1 MINESALTLPTNFLS
16 KKIYSWVGSTEGA
29 TLGRRVVSVGAMLG
43 RRDGSSVGEPL
54 GRLVRVGLGDGAGV
68 GRFVGSGVGGRD
80 GRGEGFAV
88 GAVG

>member
-1 MINESALTLPTNFLS
+1 MD
-16 KKIYSWVGSTEGA
+16 GA

-54 GRLVRVGLGDGAGV
+54 GLLVRVGLCVGAGV

-80 GRGEGFAV
+80 GRGEGFNVDGGGEGFAV